1 MINRQFEI
9 KLADTEELQ
18 EKAFKIRE
26 EVFVVEQRV
35 DKREEFDEFEN
46 SARHFVVL
54 DRNGDP
60 IGASRWRRTDN
71 GIKMERFAVKESL
84 RGTGIG
90 QALVQATL
98 DDIKEE
104 AGTGNMLY
112 MHAQLPAVSLYA
124 RFGFQKVGD
133 QFSECDILHYK
144 MQLIN

>member
-1 MINRQFEI
+1 MTNRQFEI
-9 KLADTEELQ
+9 KLADTEELK

-46 SARHFVVL
+46 SSRHFVVL
-54 DRNGDP
+54 DPNGEP
-60 IGASRWRRTDN
+60 IGASRWRRTEK

-84 RGTGIG
+84 RGAGIG

-104 AGTGNMLY
+104 AGTGNTLSVTPVILSSSIPDLWQISIAATIFCMLN
-112 MHAQLPAVSLYA
+112 AP
-124 RFGFQKVGD
+124 
-133 QFSECDILHYK
+133 
-144 MQLIN
+144 